1 MTIRDEPPQ
10 MTPQDSRQI
19 ELLRIFCILTMMWVH
34 VSPGVS
40 LPSITNGGEFA
51 LVGRLLGDTLGRI
64 SVSLLSLVS
73 GYLFW
78 MRARQ
83 LSFGTVAWR
92 RFESIMLPCLVWSA
106 IYLVLAAMKLHLAGV
121 PASTFL
127 RSGGTFMDALNAW
140 AGLTGPTANRSLFF
154 LRDLFVAT
162 LVLRLAV
169 PLIDRFPW
177 AGLVAALLLG
187 LLGDR
192 LQPLIFR
199 DGIMQFV
206 LLGACIARLGFSMS
220 DLSRPS
226 VGLVFGYLFVL
237 AGGGLASLHA
247 AWATELHLPIL
258 LRRLGICLL
267 TLSLTSALVWVLRRE
282 SRPRLGRATF
292 LAFLMHVPLIGILW
306 VPWQRFVGSEFA
318 LSYLVFYLGT
328 PFVALAAGYVLDHL
342 LDASPPT
349 MQLALRGKVR
359 VRALRRPA

>member
-1 MTIRDEPPQ
+1 

-19 ELLRIFCILTMMWVH
+19 ELLRVFCILTMMWVH

-40 LPSITNGGEFA
+40 LPSIVNGGELA

-64 SVSLLSLVS
+64 SVSLLSFVS

-78 MRARQ
+78 TRART
-83 LSFGTVAWR
+83 LPFAVVAWR
-92 RFESIMLPCLVWSA
+92 RFESIILPCLVWSA
-106 IYLVLAAMKLHLAGV
+106 VYLILAVMKLQFAGV
-121 PASTFL
+121 PASAFL
-127 RSGGTFMDALNAW
+127 RSGGSLLDALNAW

-162 LVLRLAV
+162 LVLRLVV
-169 PLIDRFPW
+169 PLIDRFPR
-177 AGLVAALLLG
+177 AVLMAALLFG

-199 DGIMQFV
+199 DGILQFV
-206 LLGACIARLGFSMS
+206 LLGASLARLGVTLS

-237 AGGGLASLHA
+237 AGGGLVRLQADWL
-247 AWATELHLPIL
+247 TDLHLPLL

-267 TLSLTSALVWVLRRE
+267 TLSLTSALIAVLRVDT
-282 SRPRLGRATF
+282 RPRLGRATF

-306 VPWQRFVGSEFA
+306 VPWRHFVGSEFEP
-318 LSYLVFYLGT
+318 SYLAFYLVT
-328 PFVALAAGYVLDHL
+328 PFLALAAGYALDHL
-342 LDASPPT
+342 LDAAPPT
-349 MQLALRGKVR
+349 IQLAIRGKVR
-359 VRALRRPA
+359 VRRRPQPG

>member
-1 MTIRDEPPQ
+1 

-19 ELLRIFCILTMMWVH
+19 ELLRVFCILTMMWVH

-40 LPSITNGGEFA
+40 LPSIVNGGEFA

-78 MRARQ
+78 VRARQ
-83 LSFGTVAWR
+83 ATFGEAAWR

-106 IYLVLAAMKLHLAGV
+106 IYLVLAAMKLKLAGV
-121 PASTFL
+121 PASAFL
-127 RSGGTFMDALNAW
+127 RSGGGFMDAVNAW

-162 LVLRLAV
+162 LILRLAV

-177 AGLVAALLLG
+177 VALVAALLLG

-199 DGIMQFV
+199 DGILQFV
-206 LLGACIARLGFSMS
+206 LLGACLARLGVAMA

-237 AGGGLASLHA
+237 AGAGLGNLDVG
-247 AWATELHLPIL
+247 WITDFHLPLL

-267 TLSLTSALVWVLRRE
+267 TLSLTSALIWVLQRE
-282 SRPRLGRATF
+282 TRPRLGRAAF

-306 VPWQRFVGSEFA
+306 VPWQRFIGSESET
-318 LSYLVFYLGT
+318 SYLAFYLAT
-328 PFVALAAGYVLDHL
+328 PFLALAAGYALDHL
-342 LDASPPT
+342 LDAFPPT

-359 VRALRRPA
+359 VRARGRSG